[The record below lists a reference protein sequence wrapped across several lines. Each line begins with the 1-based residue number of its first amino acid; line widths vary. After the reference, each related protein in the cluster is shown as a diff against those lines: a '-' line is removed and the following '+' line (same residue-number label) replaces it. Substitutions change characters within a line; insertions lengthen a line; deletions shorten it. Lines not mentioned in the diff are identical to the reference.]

1 MATTP
6 GWYKDHDDER
16 LARWHDGN
24 RFTEHT
30 MVMADWQGPGSPP
43 PPQVAQTQPAF
54 AVAPTPP
61 PPGRVGPSRQEAR
74 ADAASAKAR
83 AKAMRPWYRKK
94 RFIIPGILVV
104 IIAISAIASAGGD
117 KKNNVTSS
125 SSQTTHASTQ
135 GTEPANT
142 NKISADEF
150 AAIQSGMT
158 LAQVE
163 EIIGGP
169 GELLSDVNVAG
180 QHDQVYMWDGSN
192 ASGLGANANVTFAND
207 KVVSKAQFGLK

>member
-1 MATTP
+1 MATP
-6 GWYKDHDDER
+6 GWYKDAKDPA
-16 LARWHDGN
+16 LARWHDGEQW
-24 RFTEHT
+24 TEHT
-30 MVMADWQGPGSPP
+30 IVLAEHSTPP
-43 PPQVAQTQPAF
+43 PDPTASVQPAF
-54 AVAPTPP
+54 TAPAAPPPAAPTRQAAAPT
-61 PPGRVGPSRQEAR
+61 RQEVR

-94 RFIIPGILVV
+94 RWWAVGALLL
-104 IIAISAIASAGGD
+104 IIAISVAASSGS
-117 KKNNVTSS
+117 KKDDVTSS
-125 SSQTTHASTQ
+125 SRTTNTTTEA
-135 GTEPANT
+135 TEPANT

-163 EIIGGP
+163 GIIGGP

-207 KVVSKAQFGLK
+207 RVVSKAQFGLK